1 MARRLI
7 NFFFYSHYGYEAW
20 SYLKDAAL
28 CFWSNCLYLTKFRS
42 YSLPAL
48 SFPIPYYCSLR
59 LITFNIYCLDI
70 MYTEWTLPAKSNF
83 NLNHNKLINVPFR
96 QPYTSA
102 LRQVCPLY
110 AFGWKR
116 MNRALNAVTSKC
128 SANVFLS
135 LLPEKTWNK
144 EIKKFKIYSIVKK
157 DRVKKK
163 N

>member
-1 MARRLI
+1 MQ
-7 NFFFYSHYGYEAW
+7 
-20 SYLKDAAL
+20 
-28 CFWSNCLYLTKFRS
+28 
-42 YSLPAL
+42 
-48 SFPIPYYCSLR
+48 
-59 LITFNIYCLDI
+59 
-70 MYTEWTLPAKSNF
+70 TEWTLPAKSNF
-83 NLNHNKLINVPFR
+83 NLNHTKLINAPFR

-110 AFGWKR
+110 VFGWKR

-128 SANVFLS
+128 SVNVFLS